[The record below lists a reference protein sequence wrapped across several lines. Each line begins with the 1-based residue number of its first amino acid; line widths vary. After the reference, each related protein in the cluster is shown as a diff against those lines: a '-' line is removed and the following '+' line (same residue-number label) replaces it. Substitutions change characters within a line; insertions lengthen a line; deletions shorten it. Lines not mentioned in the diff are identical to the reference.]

1 MLTDGVTAYRG
12 GVEEPSARERFA
24 RERFARERFA
34 KARLARLA
42 TVTPSGA
49 PHLVPVVF
57 ALTGQTVWSA
67 VDAKPKRSRRLQR
80 LANITANPHV
90 SLLVDEYH
98 EDWRRLWWVRADGT
112 AEVVVDPTQ
121 EGLAALVAK
130 YPQYHQAPLTG
141 PFIRV
146 TVDRWSFWSAT

>member
-1 MLTDGVTAYRG
+1 MLTGNVTAYRG
-12 GVEEPSARERFA
+12 GVEEPSARERLA
-24 RERFARERFA
+24 LERFAR
-34 KARLARLA
+34 ARLARLA

-57 ALTGQTVWSA
+57 ALTGLTVWSA

-80 LANITANPHV
+80 LANIAANPHV

-112 AEVVVDPTQ
+112 AEVVVESTQ

-130 YPQYHQAPLTG
+130 YPQYRQQAPLTG

-146 TVDRWSFWSAT
+146 TIDRWRFWSAT